1 MKNAKIGN
9 STVAELI
16 SDRIGVTGEKME
28 LDFYCTVTGESTVA
42 YIHPGNKL
50 ATLVAFN
57 QDADAQVKKE
67 IAMQVAAMNP
77 VALDRASVPAELLEK
92 EREIAK
98 DKARQAGKPE
108 NILDRIADG
117 ALNKYYSENVLLD
130 QEFIKDNKKTVAAYM
145 DSVSKGLT
153 AIDFKRVNLN
163 QD

>member
-1 MKNAKIGN
+1 
-9 STVAELI
+9 
-16 SDRIGVTGEKME
+16 
-28 LDFYCTVTGESTVA
+28 
-42 YIHPGNKL
+42 
-50 ATLVAFN
+50 
-57 QDADAQVKKE
+57 
-67 IAMQVAAMNP
+67 
-77 VALDRASVPAELLEK
+77 
-92 EREIAK
+92 
-98 DKARQAGKPE
+98 AGKPE